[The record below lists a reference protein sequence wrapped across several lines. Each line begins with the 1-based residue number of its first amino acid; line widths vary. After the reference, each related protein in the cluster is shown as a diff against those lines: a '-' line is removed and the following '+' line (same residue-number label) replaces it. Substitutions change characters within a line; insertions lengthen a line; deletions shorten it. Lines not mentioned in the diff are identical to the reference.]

1 VPAVVLLN
9 WSTKL
14 IHRRR
19 SCETKNYK
27 HSMRQKSW
35 ETLTFDRLRRVKL
48 CWLKFKDPRITIGQL
63 FLECRG

>member
-1 VPAVVLLN
+1 
-9 WSTKL
+9 
-14 IHRRR
+14 
-19 SCETKNYK
+19 
-27 HSMRQKSW
+27 MRQKSW